1 MSEHPLEDELAK
13 LERKPWSSIL
23 ITSDVI
29 KADQI
34 CVSLSSQFTWNVD
47 DQKDESLI
55 LREERNLHGTLFS
68 LQKWRDVQTGA
79 EVLRCKPLA
88 GTNCIDLFGQYRLSA
103 KIRAYLTGQHKILTE
118 IKDDEGGL
126 KCC

>member
-1 MSEHPLEDELAK
+1 MLSIIDMSEHPLEDELAK

-47 DQKDESLI
+47 DQKDDKFKEYVKSL
-55 LREERNLHGTLFS
+55 EFE
-68 LQKWRDVQTGA
+68 
-79 EVLRCKPLA
+79 
-88 GTNCIDLFGQYRLSA
+88 TN
-103 KIRAYLTGQHKILTE
+103 
-118 IKDDEGGL
+118 
-126 KCC
+126 

>member
-1 MSEHPLEDELAK
+1 MIKLLDEGDDDEGKGSVDAKASVLSIIDMSEHPLEDELAK

-47 DQKDESLI
+47 D
-55 LREERNLHGTLFS
+55 
-68 LQKWRDVQTGA
+68 
-79 EVLRCKPLA
+79 
-88 GTNCIDLFGQYRLSA
+88 
-103 KIRAYLTGQHKILTE
+103 
-118 IKDDEGGL
+118 
-126 KCC
+126 

>member
-1 MSEHPLEDELAK
+1 MVDDDQRVIKLLDEGDEDEGKGSVDAKASVLSIIDMSEHPLEDELAK

-47 DQKDESLI
+47 D
-55 LREERNLHGTLFS
+55 
-68 LQKWRDVQTGA
+68 
-79 EVLRCKPLA
+79 
-88 GTNCIDLFGQYRLSA
+88 
-103 KIRAYLTGQHKILTE
+103 
-118 IKDDEGGL
+118 
-126 KCC
+126 